1 MRFTR
6 ADLPGMAI
14 ALLAGPLVVLLFLA
28 AFETWGHKGTPVLGF
43 VGTNVGIGVGLAAVF
58 ARFIRRWEWPLAFLG
73 LIAAAVAGVYWA
85 QQAGYDGTRLA
96 TALKWLGVAGF
107 AGLNLAVVQQLLRH
121 GVLPIL
127 DRLDARRAGGEG
139 G

>member
-28 AFETWGHKGTPVLGF
+28 AFEAWGHKGTPVLGF

-139 G
+139 

>member
-73 LIAAAVAGVYWA
+73 LIAASVAGVYWA

-127 DRLDARRAGGEG
+127 ERRDARGAGGEG
-139 G
+139 

>member
-139 G
+139 

>member
-127 DRLDARRAGGEG
+127 ERRDARGAGGEG
-139 G
+139 

>member
-73 LIAAAVAGVYWA
+73 LIVAAVAGVYWA

-107 AGLNLAVVQQLLRH
+107 AGLNLAVAQQLLRH

-139 G
+139 

>member
-73 LIAAAVAGVYWA
+73 LIAVSVAGVYWA

-127 DRLDARRAGGEG
+127 DRLDARGTGGEG
-139 G
+139 

>member
-73 LIAAAVAGVYWA
+73 LIAVSVAGVYWA

-139 G
+139 

>member
-107 AGLNLAVVQQLLRH
+107 AGLNLAIVQQLLRH

-127 DRLDARRAGGEG
+127 DRRDARGAGGEG
-139 G
+139 